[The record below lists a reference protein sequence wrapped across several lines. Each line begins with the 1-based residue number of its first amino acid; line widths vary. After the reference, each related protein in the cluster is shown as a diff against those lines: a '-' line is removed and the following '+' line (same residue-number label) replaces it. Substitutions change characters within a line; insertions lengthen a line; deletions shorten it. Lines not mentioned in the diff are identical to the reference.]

1 MSVKFSGDTRDIVAG
16 TKSSEVL
23 VYDLV
28 SNRISSQVAN
38 SHDDEINSVCF
49 ANRMHS
55 QIIFTGSDDSLVKV
69 WDRRALGSNRE
80 AGAFVGHCQGV
91 THVATKG
98 DGIYLASNGKDQL
111 LKVWDMR
118 KMVTADRLRRITLP
132 RGYPA
137 YDYRW
142 HAAYPLNNRQVK
154 HEDDHS
160 VFTFKGHDV
169 M

>member
-1 MSVKFSGDTRDIVAG
+1 
-16 TKSSEVL
+16 
-23 VYDLV
+23 
-28 SNRISSQVAN
+28 
-38 SHDDEINSVCF
+38 
-49 ANRMHS
+49 
-55 QIIFTGSDDSLVKV
+55 
-69 WDRRALGSNRE
+69 
-80 AGAFVGHCQGV
+80 
-91 THVATKG
+91 
-98 DGIYLASNGKDQL
+98 
-111 LKVWDMR
+111 MR